1 LTSFKLIEG
10 ETIQAPNPNYIEE
23 MPKPVFKTFDNSFSD
38 RLAAVI
44 QNGPIALRPVKLKR
58 NNK

>member
-1 LTSFKLIEG
+1 LSSFKLIEG
-10 ETIQAPNPNYIEE
+10 ETIQAPSYIEE